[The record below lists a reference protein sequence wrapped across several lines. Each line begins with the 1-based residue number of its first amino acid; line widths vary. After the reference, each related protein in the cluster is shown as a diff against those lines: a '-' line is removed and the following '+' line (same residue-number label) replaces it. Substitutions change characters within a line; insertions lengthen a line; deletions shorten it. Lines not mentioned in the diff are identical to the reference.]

1 MTSMPAHVEVQHDQ
15 APRAASLDAIL
26 IDDEAKAIAVLRRL
40 IQHHCPE
47 LNIVAEAEDV
57 DEAIAAI
64 AEKRPQL
71 IFLDVDLTGAT
82 GFDLLERID
91 DRRFHVILVTAH
103 PEYAVKAFRYSVTD
117 YLLKPVDPEGLRLA
131 VAKVKELVEREP
143 MLSKQRS
150 TSDRTAGQTLRIPST
165 EGAVF
170 VRMSDIVR
178 LEAEGAYTHIHVGAK
193 RHFSSY
199 NLRQFEIHL
208 ELSMFMRIHRSHVVN
223 LAMIKAIHD
232 KRELMVEMQD
242 GSQVPV
248 SRRHKADLLA
258 ALA

>member
-1 MTSMPAHVEVQHDQ
+1 MTTMPAPVEMHLEN
-15 APRAASLDAIL
+15 ALRAATLDAIL

-40 IQHHCPE
+40 IQRHCPDV
-47 LNIVAEAEDV
+47 NIVAEAEDV

-64 AEKRPQL
+64 AGKRPQL
-71 IFLDVDLTGAT
+71 VFLDVDLTGAT

-91 DRRFHVILVTAH
+91 DRRLHVILVTAH

-131 VAKVKELVEREP
+131 VAKVKDLLERDSI
-143 MLSKQRS
+143 LNKQRS
-150 TSDRTAGQTLRIPST
+150 SIDRTAGQTLRIPST

-170 VRMSDIVR
+170 VRMADIVR
-178 LEAEGAYTHIHVGAK
+178 LEAEGAYTHIHVGGK

-199 NLRQFEIHL
+199 NLGQFEIHL
-208 ELSMFMRIHRSHVVN
+208 EPTSFMRVHRSHVVN
-223 LAMIKAIHD
+223 LAMIKAVHD

-248 SRRHKADLLA
+248 SRRHKADLLE

>member
-1 MTSMPAHVEVQHDQ
+1 MTTMPAPVEIQVDNGSRT
-15 APRAASLDAIL
+15 ATMDAII
-26 IDDEAKAIAVLRRL
+26 IDDEAKAIAVLRRQ
-40 IQHHCPE
+40 IQRHCPE

-57 DEAIAAI
+57 EEAAAAI
-64 AEKRPQL
+64 ADKRPQL
-71 IFLDVDLTGAT
+71 VFLDVDLTGAT
-82 GFDLLERID
+82 GFDLLERIE

-103 PEYAVKAFRYSVTD
+103 AEYAVKAFRYSVTD

-131 VAKVKELVEREP
+131 VAKVKELLERDSL
-143 MLSKQRS
+143 LSKQRS
-150 TSDRTAGQTLRIPST
+150 SSDRTAGQTLRIPST

-170 VRMSDIVR
+170 VRMADIVR

-208 ELSMFMRIHRSHVVN
+208 EPTQFMRIHRSHVVN
-223 LAMIKAIHD
+223 LGMIKAVHD
-232 KRELMVEMQD
+232 KRELMVEMLD
-242 GSQVPV
+242 GAQVPV

>member
-1 MTSMPAHVEVQHDQ
+1 MTTMPATVEVE
-15 APRAASLDAIL
+15 RAEASGAATLDAIL

-40 IQHHCPE
+40 IERHCPE
-47 LNIVAEAEDV
+47 VRIVAEAEDV
-57 DEAIAAI
+57 DEAIQAI
-64 AEKRPQL
+64 ADKRPQL
-71 IFLDVDLTGAT
+71 VFLDVDLTSAT

-91 DRRFHVILVTAH
+91 DRRLHVILVTAH

-131 VAKVKELVEREP
+131 VTKVKELLERDP
-143 MLSKQRS
+143 IVARQRPNN
-150 TSDRTAGQTLRIPST
+150 DRTVGQTLRIPST

-170 VRMSDIVR
+170 VRMADIVR

-208 ELSMFMRIHRSHVVN
+208 EPSLFMRIHRSHVVN
-223 LAMIKAIHD
+223 MGMIKVVHD
-232 KRELMVEMQD
+232 KRELMVEMLD
-242 GSQVPV
+242 GTQVPV
-248 SRRHKADLLA
+248 SRRHRADLLA